1 MSLDRFLAVV
11 YPIQCVH
18 IRTQSNS
25 VKAVLCVWI
34 VLLLANL
41 PLFMLS
47 RVVQGSAEGSNSSCV
62 TNYCTYKYLV
72 VEVENSNLVT
82 DNKEFGK
89 VFFTLFFLFGYLIPL
104 VIICALY
111 IGLIYRLR
119 CRKIVQLKQSAE
131 SRRSQK
137 RVTTLVITVVIIF
150 GLSWLPLHVVFLFQ
164 YYSEDPNTTLFR
176 VIQIVCNCLAYGNSC
191 VNPIFYAF
199 LSINFRKAF
208 IDLLHGRRQPVGTIP
223 TKLVTIINNRN
234 TIQDCDNLLQ
244 KTTDQQKSSN
254 TVLPVQELTL
264 CDHVYDGNVNIV
276 DQ

>member
-1 MSLDRFLAVV
+1 M
-11 YPIQCVH
+11 
-18 IRTQSNS
+18 
-25 VKAVLCVWI
+25 
-34 VLLLANL
+34 
-41 PLFMLS
+41 MS

-72 VEVENSNLVT
+72 VEIEDSNLVT

-89 VFFTLFFLFGYLIPL
+89 VFFTLFFLFGYFIPL

-111 IGLIYRLR
+111 ICLIYRLR

-164 YYSEDPNTTLFR
+164 YYSGDPNTTLFR

-199 LSINFRKAF
+199 LSMNFRKAF
-208 IDLLHGRRQPVGTIP
+208 IDLLHGRRQPLGMNP
-223 TKLVTIINNRN
+223 TKLTTVNNNRN
-234 TIQDCDNLLQ
+234 ITQDDGNLLQ
-244 KTTDQQKSSN
+244 KSAAHRRSTN
-254 TVLPVQELTL
+254 IVLPTQELAL
-264 CDHVYDGNVNIV
+264 SEHVYDGSV
-276 DQ
+276 DRTDQ